1 MKILGIIAEYN
12 PFHKGHEYQIKKA
25 KEIQK
30 KYNIDVVIAT
40 IPSNEGVSIEYYA
53 ETIYSQGGYGQG
65 SLKDGMLLLL
75 SMEDR
80 DYDFYKKGKVND
92 NMTISVENSILD
104 PTLSKLKNNDFD
116 VNIEELKALKDEITG
131 LKAEI
136 KRLNEMDNIS
146 LSSLIVKDIKTV
158 GNSLIKIQEKAV
170 GSIKHLYDNM
180 KHQLTYSLTKAQEK
194 FVEMK
199 IGIVKGLVNSMQS
212 FIKEQ
217 QKKLNNCLEKLDTLS
232 KEIQKDEE
240 KLNKGNKEEISQ
252 SDNENK
258 DIKSSEKTV
267 VRNGVERQGTNIQK
281 SNEKK
286 PKSMERKPSVLKT
299 LKENQ
304 QKIRL
309 EEKGKAERAVKKDK
323 GMEI

>member
-1 MKILGIIAEYN
+1 MNDNKNIQRQEEQTKEVINEIKAEYTKTADFLEDN
-12 PFHKGHEYQIKKA
+12 TDTQLKIAGELKGE
-25 KEIQK
+25 
-30 KYNIDVVIAT
+30 
-40 IPSNEGVSIEYYA
+40 
-53 ETIYSQGGYGQG
+53 
-65 SLKDGMLLLL
+65 
-75 SMEDR
+75 
-80 DYDFYKKGKVND
+80 
-92 NMTISVENSILD
+92 
-104 PTLSKLKNNDFD
+104 LKNKDFD

-158 GNSLIKIQEKAV
+158 GNSLIKLQEKAV

-194 FVEMK
+194 FVQVK
-199 IGIVKGLVNSMQS
+199 IGILKGLVNSMQS

-252 SDNENK
+252 PDNENK
-258 DIKSSEKTV
+258 DIKASEKESA
-267 VRNGVERQGTNIQK
+267 RDNSERSENKPIKNNDRSSQNI
-281 SNEKK
+281 
-286 PKSMERKPSVLKT
+286 ERKPSVLKT

-304 QKIRL
+304 QKIRQ
-309 EEKGKAERAVKKDK
+309 EENGKGEKTVKKDK

>member
-1 MKILGIIAEYN
+1 MNDNKNIQRQEEQTKEVINE
-12 PFHKGHEYQIKKA
+12 IKKEYTKTA
-25 KEIQK
+25 DFLEDNTDTQLKIAGELKE
-30 KYNIDVVIAT
+30 
-40 IPSNEGVSIEYYA
+40 E
-53 ETIYSQGGYGQG
+53 
-65 SLKDGMLLLL
+65 
-75 SMEDR
+75 
-80 DYDFYKKGKVND
+80 
-92 NMTISVENSILD
+92 
-104 PTLSKLKNNDFD
+104 LKNNDFD

-158 GNSLIKIQEKAV
+158 GNSLIKLQEKAV
-170 GSIKHLYDNM
+170 GSIKNLYDSM
-180 KHQLTYSLTKAQEK
+180 KHQLTYNLTKAREK

-199 IGIVKGLVNSMQS
+199 IGIVKGLVNSMQN

-217 QKKLNNCLEKLDTLS
+217 QKKLNNCLEKLDTLAN
-232 KEIQKDEE
+232 EIKKDEE

-252 SDNENK
+252 PDNENK
-258 DIKSSEKTV
+258 DIKASEKTA
-267 VRNGVERQGTNIQK
+267 VRDNSERTENKPIKNNDRSSKNIK
-281 SNEKK
+281 
-286 PKSMERKPSVLKT
+286 RKPSVLKT

-309 EEKGKAERAVKKDK
+309 EEKGNTEKTVKKDK